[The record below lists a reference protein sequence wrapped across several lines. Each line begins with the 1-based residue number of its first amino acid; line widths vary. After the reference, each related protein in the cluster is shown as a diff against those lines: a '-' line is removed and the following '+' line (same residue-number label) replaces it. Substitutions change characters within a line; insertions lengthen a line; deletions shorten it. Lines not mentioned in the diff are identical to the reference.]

1 VTTARRRVAG
11 AIFAFLIIC
20 ALFIG
25 AREWQSGRSLWR
37 AHPPGEKLSLSS
49 PAPSAIPSSGIPAGP
64 FLLHDSAF
72 GPLTAADWRRS
83 YAGWETLGGWVEVTW
98 EEINPAEG
106 QYDFSRITAYLNA
119 AEQSGRP
126 AAVSV
131 LFHGESTS
139 PAQRLADWTPAWV
152 YRDIPGRPELDGRP
166 VGRVL
171 LPEGC
176 DRPAALP
183 LYEDPRW
190 QARADALLEA
200 LAREFD
206 VPERYP
212 NLVAISVG
220 EGFAGLDQPTQDL
233 VCAYS
238 SQLEPAV
245 QEGFERWMLHW
256 MTQMARNF
264 PHRLAWLVTTPA
276 RAPQRA
282 EQIDTHVAG
291 RIGLLVEQPAAQA
304 ALPAP
309 AALTPRRGVIPVGW
323 RLAEPD
329 SLSQTYWGL
338 LDAIGAGID
347 WLDLPWAHLTNAQAI
362 RQEAGLDLLKMAGA
376 YVGHGAADASGVW
389 ALFGLPAGLDREG
402 HNARALGLTLRD
414 SGGWRV
420 VYQPAAP
427 RFGGLLLSIPAGL
440 YLAPRGA
447 QSVLD
452 LEISGLW
459 QGRQAIKEGG
469 RLAILRLIYL
479 DRGSDT
485 FLLTYPA
492 QDGVLASRRVQKEN
506 TGEWHL
512 AEFPLVKPD
521 WDAPTPF
528 DLCIDSGQDGE
539 EIIHWVEV
547 RAVSPAELGPVQ
559 MAQVGWSFTRPEGMP
574 AQAATVPAVAETRPS
589 AAPPNVF
596 IPPLMWVLAG
606 LALGIIILAVRLLV
620 IQED

>member
-1 VTTARRRVAG
+1 MV
-11 AIFAFLIIC
+11 
-20 ALFIG
+20 IG
-25 AREWQSGRSLWR
+25 AWEWQSGRFPWR
-37 AHPPGEKLSLSS
+37 VPSPGEKLILAS
-49 PAPSAIPSSGIPAGP
+49 PAPAHLTPASFPSGL

-72 GPLTAADWRRS
+72 GPPNAADWRRS

-98 EEINPAEG
+98 EEINPTEG
-106 QYDFSRITAYLNA
+106 QYDFSRIVEYLNA
-119 AEQSGRP
+119 AGQSGRP

-131 LFHGESTS
+131 LFHGESPS
-139 PAQRLADWTPAWV
+139 PSKRLADWTPAWV
-152 YRDIPGRPELDGRP
+152 YQDIPGRPVLDGRP

-190 QARADALLEA
+190 QAHADALLEA

-206 VPERYP
+206 APDRYP
-212 NLVAISVG
+212 ALLAISIG

-238 SQLEPAV
+238 AQLEPAA

-256 MTQMARNF
+256 MTQWAEHF

-276 RAPQRA
+276 RAAQRA
-282 EQIDTHVAG
+282 EQIDAHVAG

-304 ALPAP
+304 ELPAP
-309 AALTPRRGVIPVGW
+309 SALTPRRSTIPIGW

-329 SLSQTYWGL
+329 SLSQTYWGI

-347 WLDLPWAHLTNAQAI
+347 WLDLPWAHITTAQTI
-362 RQEAGLDLLKMAGA
+362 RQETGLDLLKMAGA
-376 YVGHGAADASGVW
+376 YVGHRVADAPGVW
-389 ALFGLPAGLDREG
+389 VLFGLPAGSDEKG
-402 HNARALGLTLRD
+402 ENARAFGLVPHD
-414 SGGWRV
+414 VDVWRV

-427 RFGGLLLSIPAGL
+427 RFGGLLLSMPAGL

-447 QSVLD
+447 SSALD
-452 LEISGLW
+452 LEISDPW
-459 QGRQAIKEGG
+459 QGRESVKTGG
-469 RLAILRLIYL
+469 RLAILRLVYL
-479 DRGSDT
+479 DRGTDA
-485 FLLTYPA
+485 FQLTYPA
-492 QDGVLASRRVQKEN
+492 QDGVLASRRVQKTN
-506 TGEWHL
+506 TGEWRL

-521 WDAPTPF
+521 WDAPTSF
-528 DLCIDSGQDGE
+528 DLRLDSGQDGE
-539 EIIHWVEV
+539 EVIHWVEI
-547 RAVSPAELGPVQ
+547 RAVPPAELGPVQ
-559 MAQVGWSFTRPEGMP
+559 MAQAGWSFTRAESAP
-574 AQAATVPAVAETRPS
+574 AQTASAPAVAETRPS
-589 AAPPNVF
+589 VALPTPF
-596 IPPLMWVLAG
+596 IPPLVWVLAG